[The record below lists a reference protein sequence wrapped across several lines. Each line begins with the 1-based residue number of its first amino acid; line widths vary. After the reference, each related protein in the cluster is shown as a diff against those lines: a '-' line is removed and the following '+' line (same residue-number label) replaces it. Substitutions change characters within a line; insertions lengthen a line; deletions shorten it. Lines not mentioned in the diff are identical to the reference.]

1 MISVRDAVVIG
12 SGLVG
17 LAAAVAL
24 ARAGLEVTLIGSEE
38 RPPDGSGSWDQRI
51 YAISPGS
58 GELLQSLGV
67 WERLRQDRLQ
77 AVRTMDIRGDALG
90 SRLEFQAIDSGVE
103 ALAWIVESSNLASA
117 LWQALDDEPAVDL
130 VIPGRPSRLS
140 VDGEAVT
147 VDVEGNA
154 PVRARLAIGADGASS
169 WVRRTAGLRVSS
181 RAYPQTAI
189 VANFRISG
197 DHGAT
202 ARQWFRPDGI
212 LALLPLPGGVVSMVW
227 SVNTDAAS
235 RLLAL
240 APDELEAS
248 LEIASGRALG
258 SFSLVTPPATFPL
271 RLLDCPTPV
280 GERLVLVGDAAHN
293 VHPLAG
299 QGMNLGLRDVR
310 DLARVL
316 TERGAERDCGNRVL
330 LRRHARARREDV
342 LATMAVTDGLQHLFS
357 SRVPAV
363 EWLRNAGLSLTGR
376 LPMIRRALARHALA

>member
-1 MISVRDAVVIG
+1 MIG
-12 SGLVG
+12 SGLIG

-24 ARAGLEVTLIGSEE
+24 ARAALEVTLIGSEE
-38 RPPDGSGSWDQRI
+38 RPPGGSGSWDQRI

-58 GELLQSLGV
+58 AELLQSLGV

-117 LWQALDDEPAVDL
+117 FWQALDNEPAVEL
-130 VIPGRPSRLS
+130 VVPGRPSRLC
-140 VDGEAVT
+140 VDGDAVT

-154 PVRARLAIGADGASS
+154 PVRARLAIGADGANS

-181 RAYPQTAI
+181 RTYPQTAI

-212 LALLPLPGGVVSMVW
+212 LALLPLPRGVVSMVW
-227 SVNTDAAS
+227 SADTDAAA

-240 APDELEAS
+240 PPDELEAS
-248 LEIASGRALG
+248 LEAASGGALG

-299 QGMNLGLRDVR
+299 QGMNLGLRDIR
-310 DLARVL
+310 NLAGVL

-376 LPMIRRALARHALA
+376 LPMIRQALARHALA